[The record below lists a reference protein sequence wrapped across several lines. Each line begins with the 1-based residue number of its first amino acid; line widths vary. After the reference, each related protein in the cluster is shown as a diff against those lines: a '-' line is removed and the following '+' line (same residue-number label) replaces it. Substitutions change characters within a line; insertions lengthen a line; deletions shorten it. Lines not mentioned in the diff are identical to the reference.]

1 MDDDASLNVLH
12 FSWMVFYDCGAGR
25 SKSHNIPED
34 AIFNLRDL
42 ENKKKNQSLKVP
54 SVPDSF
60 MNGYV
65 IGMTAH
71 SSSIEGQHLKQQN
84 ISLCG

>member
-1 MDDDASLNVLH
+1 MTSQLCNRPTLKNMVCVCLCGETFRKMDDDASLNVLH

-42 ENKKKNQSLKVP
+42 EKEKEKSKP
-54 SVPDSF
+54 
-60 MNGYV
+60 
-65 IGMTAH
+65 
-71 SSSIEGQHLKQQN
+71 
-84 ISLCG
+84 